1 MKRLALFLLS
11 GLCGVTFAAPE
22 DITFQGNLLAPPACT
37 VSANNTIDVLFQDVI
52 IDNINGV
59 NFRQDVPYTITCD
72 SASRNSAWVMTLT
85 WTGSQTDFDNAAV
98 QTNVTGL
105 GIQLQQNGQPFR
117 WNTPLTID
125 TTNLPTLKA
134 VPVKKNGAV
143 LNDGDFSAY
152 ATLQVDYQ

>member
-105 GIQLQQNGQPFR
+105 GIQLQ
-117 WNTPLTID
+117 
-125 TTNLPTLKA
+125 
-134 VPVKKNGAV
+134 
-143 LNDGDFSAY
+143 
-152 ATLQVDYQ
+152 